1 MLKHI
6 FTILW
11 NERRNNLLIWV
22 EMLII
27 ALCSIYLVD
36 YLVSELWLVSRPMGC
51 DIHNVARI
59 RIGIIPPESPDHIDA
74 PSDSAST
81 AKAVNTL
88 LQRIEAHPSVE
99 STCIS
104 LTSQPYQGSN
114 SSYSFTLDT
123 LTVSSVL
130 VRTVT
135 PSFLRVFRVESENS
149 TCEEMEQALE
159 NKQLVAGE
167 LLAKMLDCNPPDTFN
182 GKEVMRGDSSVYKI
196 GAVCK
201 NMRIDNFWGT
211 IPSIFIYEDEFA
223 KSIGLYVEW
232 MEYALR
238 LKDDANIS
246 FDALFAELKD
256 QLRVDNF
263 YVTHFEDL
271 GVTKQVFQ
279 KEDYN
284 ALKIRLLYVVFLA
297 ICIFLGIVGTFWY
310 RAQQRRSQIGL
321 RLAMG
326 DTPRHLL
333 WLYNLE
339 GLLMLYMT
347 LVFTIPSYYLLKH
360 YEILHRYW
368 SVFSWRVP
376 LVFGI
381 TYGVI
386 TLLIFVAICLPTYSA
401 VHTAPSIAMRDE

>member
-1 MLKHI
+1 
-6 FTILW
+6 
-11 NERRNNLLIWV
+11 
-22 EMLII
+22 
-27 ALCSIYLVD
+27 
-36 YLVSELWLVSRPMGC
+36 MGC

-130 VRTVT
+130 VRSVT

-167 LLAKMLDCNPPDTFN
+167 LLAKMLYCNPPDTFN

-211 IPSIFIYEDEFA
+211 SPSIFIYEDEFA

-238 LKDDANIS
+238 LKDDAKIS

-386 TLLIFVAICLPTYSA
+386 TLLILVAICLPTYSA